1 MALTRKML
9 KAMGIE
15 EEKIDQIIEAHA
27 ETTDALKKERDEYK
41 ADADKLADVQKKLDK
56 ANETIAKNGDGETVL
71 KEDFDKL
78 KDEYDKYKAGI
89 DAEKLHTAKE
99 TAFRELLKAAG
110 VSEKRIASV
119 LKVTDIDGVEIDKDG
134 KIKDADERTNN
145 IKTEWADFIE
155 TTITQGAKTANP
167 PANSGGSVKTKEE
180 IYKMENGRYV
190 LSASERQAELAKLYQ
205 HEKGE

>member
-1 MALTRKML
+1 MALTRKFL

-15 EEKIDQIIEAHA
+15 EEKIEQIIEAHG
-27 ETTDALKKERDEYK
+27 ETVDALKEERDNYK
-41 ADADKLADVQKKLDK
+41 ADAEKLADVQKKLTK
-56 ANETIAKNGDGETVL
+56 AEDALAKKGDGETVL

-134 KIKDADERTNN
+134 KIKDAEKHTEDV
-145 IKTEWADFIE
+145 KSEWADFIE
-155 TTITQGAKTANP
+155 TTTTKGANTANP
-167 PANSGGSVKTKEE
+167 PANNGKGVKTKEE

-205 HEKGE
+205 SEKGD